1 MSQSVMPRELPPLNW
16 LRTFEAAARKMSF
29 TAAGLELGITQS
41 AVSQQIRELERHL
54 GRSLF
59 HRLPRGLRLTEEGD
73 ALVPLLAET
82 FDRLAFGSAEIFGQR
97 RSKRLTIKSTAGF
110 AQLWLAPRLDRFRA
124 IYPELE
130 LRITGSIWRPE
141 SPLPTVDLEV
151 RYGSGHW
158 PGLRVDR
165 LTWDRLFPVC
175 ARSWVAQPRRLAK
188 PVDLAS
194 CTLLHTIG
202 FRSGWREW
210 LERAGLSDH
219 VDAGRG
225 LEFDLSAITF
235 DMAER
240 GVGVALGRTSYVWGL
255 LSAGRL
261 GAPFRLTIPAGED
274 FYLVSP
280 ERQKDGLAA
289 DLFRDWLLAEV
300 AEHRAAASGPFPRA
314 RVRGKSVIA
323 DHASTIGGIA
333 QLKSPAKAQGGGASS
348 A

>member
-1 MSQSVMPRELPPLNW
+1 MSRSVALRELPPLNW
-16 LRTFEAAARKMSF
+16 LRTFEAAARTMSF

-41 AVSQQIRELERHL
+41 AISQQIRDLERYL
-54 GRSLF
+54 GRRLF

-110 AQLWLAPRLDRFRA
+110 AQLWLAPRLVRFRA
-124 IYPELE
+124 KHPELE

-141 SPLPTVDLEV
+141 SPLPTVDLEI
-151 RYGSGHW
+151 RYGSGDW

-175 ARSWVAQPRRLAK
+175 ASSWLARPRRLAK

-210 LERAGLSDH
+210 LARAGVSDH
-219 VDAGRG
+219 VDAARG

-240 GVGVALGRTSYVWGL
+240 GLGIALGRTSYVWGL
-255 LSAGRL
+255 LAAGRL

-280 ERQKDGLAA
+280 ERQKDGHAA
-289 DLFRDWLLAEV
+289 DLFRDWLLAEAV
-300 AEHRAAASGPFPRA
+300 EHRAAASGPLSRA
-314 RVRGKSVIA
+314 RIAGKSVIA
-323 DHASTIGGIA
+323 DDALRFRGV
-333 QLKSPAKAQGGGASS
+333 
-348 A
+348 